1 MNRLI
6 PAACGG
12 LLWLAAAG
20 ADAAQPPGHEHHR
33 PRGEEEAEPTSPD
46 RGAGQPP
53 AAPST
58 PLTPI
63 PPLTD
68 EDRAAAF
75 PPVAPRKAADARID
89 SLVLLERIEWE
100 EGGLRVESKGW
111 VGGVRDRLRFR
122 AEGRAGEGGLGETSA
137 GLFYGRAVTPFWD
150 LVGGLELDSFSGGD
164 TRLALGVSGLAP
176 YRFEV
181 EALALV
187 GPGGRA
193 GVHLEAEYSL
203 LLTNR
208 LILQPVL
215 EFEAERGGE
224 GPPASAELEGGLRL
238 RYEVRREFAPYAGI
252 VWNRRFGDGEPA
264 AARLTFGARV
274 WF

>member
-1 MNRLI
+1 MNRL
-6 PAACGG
+6 PRAVCGG
-12 LLWLAAAG
+12 LLWFAALG
-20 ADAAQPPGHEHHR
+20 ADAAQPPGHRHH
-33 PRGEEEAEPTSPD
+33 PPHGEGGGESASPD
-46 RGAGQPP
+46 RGAAEPS
-53 AAPST
+53 AAPI
-58 PLTPI
+58 TPI

-193 GVHLEAEYSL
+193 GVHLETEYSL

-215 EFEAERGGE
+215 EFEAERGG
-224 GPPASAELEGGLRL
+224 GPPAAAELEGGLRL

-252 VWNRRFGDGEPA
+252 VWKRRFGDGEPG